1 MKEKSKKNGREII
14 IVVTL
19 LINLI
24 YIIIYL
30 SSKPFREVDQYY
42 LAEVI
47 IMLLPSVFSILSLLL
62 LNIGSLPRGLCITAW
77 CMVGY
82 CYLDLNVPFYG
93 GKIYVGANN
102 YAPTYD
108 EHRIFKMILLCIC
121 VFALLLNYIIAK
133 RKLCELKIYD
143 KDSYKTKLITAIC
156 FEATYT
162 LLFLWRNADHIL
174 FFLGKAVTEILSV
187 SSILVIPPLI
197 TVLTATFIIIKK
209 KQRVELIY
217 VLLAAGAVSNPIAIS
232 IYVYSEY
239 YLYYFG
245 YSVYSLLHFTGILLA
260 LSGVL
265 EYESNNER

>member
-1 MKEKSKKNGREII
+1 M
-14 IVVTL
+14 
-19 LINLI
+19 
-24 YIIIYL
+24 
-30 SSKPFREVDQYY
+30 
-42 LAEVI
+42 
-47 IMLLPSVFSILSLLL
+47 
-62 LNIGSLPRGLCITAW
+62 
-77 CMVGY
+77 
-82 CYLDLNVPFYG
+82 
-93 GKIYVGANN
+93 
-102 YAPTYD
+102 
-108 EHRIFKMILLCIC
+108 LCIC

-156 FEATYT
+156 FESAYT
-162 LLFLWRNADHIL
+162 LIFLWRNADHIL

-232 IYVYSEY
+232 LYVYSDY

-260 LSGVL
+260 LAGAL
-265 EYESNNER
+265 EYESYNG